1 VIDPRFAIL
10 GAAISVLGSATYAR
24 ETLRGRTE
32 PNRVSWLMWTLAPL
46 IAFAAELAQ
55 HVGLES
61 LLTLAVGLGPL
72 LVVLASFADPRAYAR
87 LTRLDIVCGA
97 LSLAA
102 LVAWGVTGTG
112 DVAIAFSILSDL
124 AAGIPTLRK
133 AALAPHTENAVVFIG
148 SAIGSIITLLTVGHW
163 RLASFAF
170 PAYIVAM
177 DAALTTLILFPRPA
191 DPAAE

>member
-61 LLTLAVGLGPL
+61 LLTFAVGLGPL
-72 LVVLASFADPRAYAR
+72 LVVLASYAAPRAYAR
-87 LTRLDIVCGA
+87 LTRLDIVCGL

-102 LVAWGVTGTG
+102 LIAWAVTGTG
-112 DVAIAFSILSDL
+112 DVAIVFSIMSDL

-133 AALAPHTENAVVFIG
+133 AALAPHTESAVAFIG
-148 SAIGSIITLLTVGHW
+148 SAIGSIITLLAIRHW

-170 PAYIVAM
+170 PLYIVAM
-177 DAALTTLILFPRPA
+177 DATLTTLILFPRHAEPA
-191 DPAAE
+191 G